1 MRRRFGPL
9 WTVWAALIV
18 VLVVAGCSTATGTP
32 STRAS
37 TAGPPLAGH
46 LLDGSSYDPA
56 AARGKVVVVNF
67 WASWCGPCRAEAP
80 ELVAT
85 YQATRSDGVIFVG
98 VNTRDTQDAARAF
111 VERFGL
117 PYPSLFDPAGKVALD
132 FDVPPTAI
140 PATLI
145 LDRQGKVMTAYRTR
159 VARDQLE
166 PAIRQVVGS

>member
-1 MRRRFGPL
+1 M
-9 WTVWAALIV
+9 ALAV
-18 VLVVAGCSTATGTP
+18 VLVLAGCASGEKPAATAT
-32 STRAS
+32 RQ
-37 TAGPPLAGH
+37 PLAGV
-46 LLDGSSYDPA
+46 LLDGSTYDA
-56 AARGKVVVVNF
+56 SATRGKVVVVNF

-85 YQATRSDGVIFVG
+85 YQATKADGVVFVG

-111 VERFGL
+111 VQRFAV

-132 FDVPPTAI
+132 FDVPPAAI

-145 LDRQGKVMTAYRTR
+145 LDRQGKVVTAYRTR
-159 VARDQLE
+159 VARDQLQ